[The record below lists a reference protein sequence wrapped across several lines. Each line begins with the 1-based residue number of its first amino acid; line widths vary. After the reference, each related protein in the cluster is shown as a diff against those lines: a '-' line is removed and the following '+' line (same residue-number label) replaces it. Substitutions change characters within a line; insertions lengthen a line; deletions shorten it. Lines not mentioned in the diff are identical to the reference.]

1 MFFHEDVQL
10 LHVHALLEHFQGD
23 AVLRPEPEGLLWRH
37 SLWKLAAPL
46 FDQLGEVAF
55 LPFHDPDDVW
65 LADDQELTD
74 DVAVGDGGP
83 RNAGDDEAVILGV
96 ADRAGRW

>member
-1 MFFHEDVQL
+1 MRTFSFSMSTRSSSISR
-10 LHVHALLEHFQGD
+10 GTPSC
-23 AVLRPEPEGLLWRH
+23 VLNH